1 MSATLRSALIVDDDR
16 VQRRQISLYLD
27 RVGVRTLEAEDGE
40 AAMQIVREHHP
51 SVIIMDI
58 AMPKM
63 DGLAAAHAIQGI
75 YSPKIILMTGD
86 ADSFYRANVERPK
99 VFAVIEKP
107 IPLPNLSRFV
117 LQALG

>member
-40 AAMQIVREHHP
+40 AAMQIAREHHP

-75 YSPKIILMTGD
+75 YNPKIILMTGD

-117 LQALG
+117 LQALE